1 MTNRWIELMPPEL
14 RSQLSPSDLKSLG
27 LLENVVADNEGSESL
42 LKDEIER
49 REIVSEE
56 ERLSRGQ
63 LMFCEYDYNREF
75 QMERR

>member
-1 MTNRWIELMPPEL
+1 MN
-14 RSQLSPSDLKSLG
+14 DDKK
-27 LLENVVADNEGSESL
+27 NNETYVNLFQMIIRMVSRVDRL

-49 REIVSEE
+49 RELVSEE
-56 ERLSRGQ
+56 DRLSRDQ

>member
-1 MTNRWIELMPPEL
+1 MNDDTKNNEKTCI
-14 RSQLSPSDLKSLG
+14 DLFEMVIRMVSR
-27 LLENVVADNEGSESL
+27 VDRL

-56 ERLSRGQ
+56 ERLSRDQ

>member
-1 MTNRWIELMPPEL
+1 MNDDTKNNEKTCI
-14 RSQLSPSDLKSLG
+14 DLFEMVIKMVSR
-27 LLENVVADNEGSESL
+27 VDRL

-56 ERLSRGQ
+56 ERLSRDQ